1 MSTQLWFHLGCTF
14 FWFFIVYFGIMFAYT
29 SVAYVSEI
37 LKTVEG
43 QLDLILQDR
52 LEYSTQALATMFY
65 MIDKL
70 GIDSSK
76 RLSGVYQSTLATD
89 PFPIREDAPGYELYD
104 WTTLQPGQ
112 RVYNAGASCLNN
124 ANAPAPMKQLK
135 HIWEQSL
142 LMGIGPNR
150 DVNAE
155 RIIFLFDDNTCVYP
169 AQRID
174 TQIDWKSQPFWR
186 EAMDS
191 PQGYFIDRTTSGY
204 FPDARSPDGPWDHKY
219 MTYWTKHD
227 RGLIG
232 LQLSHSDYDN
242 LLPSSVLEEPYSLS
256 FITVF
261 DKDWNLIWDRSEKID
276 AADYAEAKRQVI
288 EGGNE
293 KTY

>member
-1 MSTQLWFHLGCTF
+1 
-14 FWFFIVYFGIMFAYT
+14 
-29 SVAYVSEI
+29 
-37 LKTVEG
+37 
-43 QLDLILQDR
+43 
-52 LEYSTQALATMFY
+52 
-65 MIDKL
+65 
-70 GIDSSK
+70 
-76 RLSGVYQSTLATD
+76 
-89 PFPIREDAPGYELYD
+89 
-104 WTTLQPGQ
+104 
-112 RVYNAGASCLNN
+112 
-124 ANAPAPMKQLK
+124 
-135 HIWEQSL
+135 
-142 LMGIGPNR
+142 
-150 DVNAE
+150 
-155 RIIFLFDDNTCVYP
+155 
-169 AQRID
+169 
-174 TQIDWKSQPFWR
+174 
-186 EAMDS
+186 MDS

-204 FPDARSPDGPWDHKY
+204 FPNARSPDGPWDHKY